1 MTNRQTIL
9 HSLVLLT
16 CATGS
21 VFAGEWSAP
30 VEVRHE
36 DALCVSYEARLDG
49 PYLVVRTT
57 VGPGWHTF
65 ALDNKRRAEDKLAGK
80 PALSMDKPT
89 EITAVSGLATTAPWY
104 QTPPKDFSRP
114 ELRMFSWGFDRSAV
128 FAAKARRTAG
138 PAKLAIRG
146 QACTDTVCK
155 NIDVVVNV
163 PATAK
168 PGSTELDLKSLV
180 EAR

>member
-1 MTNRQTIL
+1 MMNRNVT
-9 HSLVLLT
+9 VLGLMAVAAGT
-16 CATGS
+16 AL
-21 VFAGEWSAP
+21 AGEWSAP

-65 ALDNKRRAEDKLAGK
+65 ALDNQRRAEEKLAGQ
-80 PALSMDKPT
+80 PALSVDRPT
-89 EITAVSGLATTAPWY
+89 EIKAISGLATTAPWY
-104 QTPPKDFSRP
+104 QTAPKDFSRP
-114 ELRMFSWGFDRSAV
+114 ELRMFSWGFDRAAV
-128 FAAKARRTAG
+128 FAAKARRTGAA
-138 PAKLAIRG
+138 PVKLAIRG

-168 PGSTELDLKSLV
+168 AGPPEIDLKDLAP
-180 EAR
+180 AR

>member
-1 MTNRQTIL
+1 MTPIKIAGAL
-9 HSLVLLT
+9 SWLVCAAGSLFS
-16 CATGS
+16 A
-21 VFAGEWSAP
+21 EWSAP

-65 ALDNKRRAEDKLAGK
+65 ALDNKRRAEEKLAGQ
-80 PALSMDKPT
+80 PALSMDKAT
-89 EITAVSGLATTAPWY
+89 EITPVSGLSTTAPWY
-104 QTPPKDFSRP
+104 QTAPKDFSRP
-114 ELRMFSWGFDRSAV
+114 ELRMFSWGFERSAI

-146 QACTDTVCK
+146 QACTETICK
-155 NIDVVVNV
+155 NVDLVVTVPVPAKAGPPEIDVKN
-163 PATAK
+163 
-168 PGSTELDLKSLV
+168 LV
-180 EAR
+180 AAH

>member
-1 MTNRQTIL
+1 MTKSSNIIW
-9 HSLVLLT
+9 SLALI
-16 CATGS
+16 ASGAGPA
-21 VFAGEWSAP
+21 FAGEWSAP

-49 PYLVVRTT
+49 PYVVVRTT

-65 ALDNKRRAEDKLAGK
+65 ALDNKRRAEEKLAGQ
-80 PALSMDKPT
+80 PALSVDRPT
-89 EITAVSGLATTAPWY
+89 EVTPISGLTTAAPWY
-104 QTPPKDFSRP
+104 QTAPKDFSRP
-114 ELRMFSWGFDRSAV
+114 ELRMFSWGFDRSAL
-128 FAAKARRTAG
+128 FAAKARRAAG

-146 QACTDTVCK
+146 QACTETVCK

-163 PATAK
+163 PAPAK
-168 PGSTELDLKSLV
+168 VGPAEIDLKGLV

>member
-1 MTNRQTIL
+1 MKRTIRFC
-9 HSLVLLT
+9 SLAVM
-16 CATGS
+16 AWAAGAA
-21 VFAGEWSAP
+21 FAGEWSAP

-65 ALDNKRRAEDKLAGK
+65 ALDNQRRAEENLAGQ
-80 PALSMDKPT
+80 PALSMDKAT
-89 EITAVSGLATTAPWY
+89 EIKAVSGLATATPWY
-104 QTPPKDFSRP
+104 QTAPKDFSRP
-114 ELRMFSWGFDRSAV
+114 ELRMFSWGFDRSAT

-138 PAKLAIRG
+138 PARLAIRG
-146 QACTDTVCK
+146 QACTETVCK

-163 PATAK
+163 PAPAK
-168 PGSTELDLKSLV
+168 AGAAELDLKGLV
-180 EAR
+180 AAR